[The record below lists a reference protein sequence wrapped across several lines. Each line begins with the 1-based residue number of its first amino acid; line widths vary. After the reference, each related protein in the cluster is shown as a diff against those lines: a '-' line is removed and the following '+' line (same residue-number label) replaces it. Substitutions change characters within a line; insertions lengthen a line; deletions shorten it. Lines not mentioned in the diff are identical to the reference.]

1 MSNTAAFMASGP
13 IITAWLLWSL
23 RLEPFVA
30 TLDPGKGAELTFPR
44 REQGEEWLK
53 PPTVLRSQISHQ
65 RRNCTLLLFFSG
77 PPSLF
82 SVQFLCLCTGLLCGP
97 RDILPYSM
105 RCLRMARAKRGLAF
119 C

>member
-1 MSNTAAFMASGP
+1 MASGA

-53 PPTVLRSQISHQ
+53 PPTVLRAQISHQ
-65 RRNCTLLLFFSG
+65 RPNCTLLLFWG
-77 PPSLF
+77 LSLSLVSSF
-82 SVQFLCLCTGLLCGP
+82 YVYAPACCVVPETSYPIQCDALEWPAPKEASPFVDSC
-97 RDILPYSM
+97 
-105 RCLRMARAKRGLAF
+105 
-119 C
+119 

>member
-1 MSNTAAFMASGP
+1 MASGA

-53 PPTVLRSQISHQ
+53 PPTVLRAQISHQ

-77 PPSLF
+77 SPYLF
-82 SVQFLCLCTGLLCGP
+82 SLVSSFYVYAPACCVVP
-97 RDILPYSM
+97 
-105 RCLRMARAKRGLAF
+105 
-119 C
+119 

>member
-1 MSNTAAFMASGP
+1 MASGA

-65 RRNCTLLLFFSG
+65 RRNCTLLLFLDALASLGSILESG
-77 PPSLF
+77 SCF
-82 SVQFLCLCTGLLCGP
+82 
-97 RDILPYSM
+97 
-105 RCLRMARAKRGLAF
+105 
-119 C
+119 